1 MCQSPQPAGAGV
13 ELASI
18 VRAAATPYLREHRLC
33 GHQQRA
39 LDAIAQC
46 RTAALGATVSRCDH
60 CGEVEVR
67 YHSCRNR
74 HCPKCQMLAKERW
87 LAARTAELLPVPYF
101 HVVFTLPH
109 ALNPLAQGQ
118 PRLIYTLLFNSAAAT
133 LHRFAEDP
141 KWLGAELGVTMILH
155 TWSQTLEQHLHVH
168 CLVSAGG
175 LTATGQWRASKPHFL
190 FPVRAL
196 SRVFRGKLLSGLSE
210 TQARGAL
217 HLSAGQAHLQQ
228 PAAFATLL
236 RTLRSQEWV
245 VYAKQPFAGPQ
256 QVLAYL
262 ARYTHRIAISND
274 RLLSDAD
281 GNVRFRYR
289 DRRRGNRLR
298 TMTLPR
304 DEFLRRFLLHV
315 LPAGFMRIRH
325 FGLFANRARA
335 AKLAAARAALQQR
348 APEPVAP
355 ENPVDFMRRV
365 RGIDITRCAHCRL
378 GQLHVV
384 AITGPACRTTRLTTG
399 PPR

>member
-1 MCQSPQPAGAGV
+1 MCEPPRPAGAV

-18 VRAAATPYLREHRLC
+18 VRAAGAYADEHRIC
-33 GHQQRA
+33 AAQQRA
-39 LDAIAQC
+39 LTAIAQC

-74 HCPKCQMLAKERW
+74 HCPKCQTLAKERW
-87 LAARTAELLPVPYF
+87 LAVRTAELLPVPYF

-109 ALNPLAQGQ
+109 ALNPLAQCQ

-133 LHRFAEDP
+133 LKRFAEDP

-210 TQARGAL
+210 ARTSGAL
-217 HLSAGQAHLQQ
+217 HLGQAALQ
-228 PAAFATLL
+228 PEAFAALL
-236 RTLRSQEWV
+236 HALRSQDWV

-281 GNVRFRYR
+281 GQVRFRYR
-289 DRRRGNRLR
+289 DRRRGNRPR
-298 TMTLPR
+298 TMMLPR

-315 LPAGFMRIRH
+315 LPSGFMRIRH

-335 AKLAAARAALQQR
+335 AKLAAARAALQQP
-348 APEPVAP
+348 APEPLVTETP
-355 ENPVDFMRRV
+355 IDFMRRV
-365 RGIDITRCAHCRL
+365 RGVDITRCAYCRQ
-378 GQLHVV
+378 GRLHVV
-384 AITGPACRTTRLTTG
+384 AIAAPAWRLTRLTTG

>member
-1 MCQSPQPAGAGV
+1 MCQSPQPAGAKV

-33 GHQQRA
+33 GQQQRA

-74 HCPKCQMLAKERW
+74 HCPKCQTLAKERW

-109 ALNPLAQGQ
+109 ALNPLAQAQ

-133 LHRFAEDP
+133 LQRFAEDP

-175 LTATGQWRASKPHFL
+175 LTATGRWRASKPHFL

-210 TQARGAL
+210 AQASGAL
-217 HLSAGQAHLQQ
+217 QRGQAAVQ
-228 PAAFATLL
+228 PAAFAALL
-236 RTLRSQEWV
+236 HALRSQDWV

-262 ARYTHRIAISND
+262 ARYTHRIAISNE

-281 GNVRFRYR
+281 GLVHFRYR
-289 DRRRGNRLR
+289 DRRRGNRPR

-304 DEFLRRFLLHV
+304 EEFLRRFLLHV
-315 LPAGFMRIRH
+315 LPLGFMRIRH
-325 FGLFANRARA
+325 FGLFANRTRA
-335 AKLAAARAALQQR
+335 AKLAAARAALQQQ

-355 ENPVDFMRRV
+355 DTPVDFMRRV
-365 RGIDITRCAHCRL
+365 RGIDITRCAHCRH

-384 AITGPACRTTRLTTG
+384 AITGPAWRTTRLTTG

>member
-1 MCQSPQPAGAGV
+1 MCEPPRPAGAV

-18 VRAAATPYLREHRLC
+18 VRAAGAYADEHRI
-33 GHQQRA
+33 GSAQRRA
-39 LDAIAQC
+39 LTAIAHC
-46 RTAALGATVSRCDH
+46 RTAALGATVSRCDR

-74 HCPKCQMLAKERW
+74 HCPKCQTLAKERW
-87 LAARTAELLPVPYF
+87 LAARTAELLPVSYF

-109 ALNPLAQGQ
+109 DLNPLAQCQ

-133 LHRFAEDP
+133 LKRFAEDP

-175 LTATGQWRASKPHFL
+175 LTAAGQWRGSKPHFL

-210 TQARGAL
+210 ARTSGAL
-217 HLSAGQAHLQQ
+217 QLGQAALQ
-228 PAAFATLL
+228 PEAFAALL
-236 RTLRSQEWV
+236 RVLRSQDWV

-274 RLLSDAD
+274 RLLSNAD

-289 DRRRGNRLR
+289 DRRRGNRPR

-315 LPAGFMRIRH
+315 LPTGFMRIRH
-325 FGLFANRARA
+325 FGLFANRART
-335 AKLAAARAALQQR
+335 AKLAAARAALQQPV
-348 APEPVAP
+348 PETPVA
-355 ENPVDFMRRV
+355 ETPVDFMRRV
-365 RGIDITRCAHCRL
+365 RGVDITRCVHCRR
-378 GQLHVV
+378 GRLHVV
-384 AITGPACRTTRLTTG
+384 AIIAPAWRVTRLTTG
-399 PPR
+399 PP

>member
-1 MCQSPQPAGAGV
+1 V

-18 VRAAATPYLREHRLC
+18 VRAAGAYADEHRI
-33 GHQQRA
+33 GSAQRRA
-39 LDAIAQC
+39 LTAIAHC
-46 RTAALGATVSRCDH
+46 RTAALGATVSRCDR

-74 HCPKCQMLAKERW
+74 HCAKCQTLAKERW
-87 LAARTAELLPVPYF
+87 LTARTAELLPVPYF

-109 ALNPLAQGQ
+109 DLNPLAQCQ

-133 LHRFAEDP
+133 LQRFAEDP
-141 KWLGAELGVTMILH
+141 KWLGAELGITMILH

-175 LTATGQWRASKPHFL
+175 LTAAGHWRASKPHFL

-196 SRVFRGKLLSGLSE
+196 SRVFRGKLLGGLSE
-210 TQARGAL
+210 ARTSGAL
-217 HLSAGQAHLQQ
+217 HLGQAALQ
-228 PAAFATLL
+228 PAAFAALL
-236 RTLRSQEWV
+236 RALRSQEWV

-262 ARYTHRIAISND
+262 ARYTHRIAISNE

-281 GNVRFRYR
+281 GQVRFRYR
-289 DRRRGNRLR
+289 DRRRGNRPR

-315 LPAGFMRIRH
+315 LPIGFMRIRH

-335 AKLAAARAALQQR
+335 AKLGAARAALQQS
-348 APEPVAP
+348 APAPLVAETPV
-355 ENPVDFMRRV
+355 EFMRRV
-365 RGIDITRCAHCRL
+365 RGIDITRCTHCHQ
-378 GQLHVV
+378 GHLHIV
-384 AITGPACRTTRLTTG
+384 AITGPAWRATRLTTG

>member
-1 MCQSPQPAGAGV
+1 MCDPPRPAGAV

-18 VRAAATPYLREHRLC
+18 VRAAGANAGEQRLC
-33 GHQQRA
+33 ATQRRA
-39 LDAIAQC
+39 LTAIVQC

-74 HCPKCQMLAKERW
+74 HCPKCQTLAKERW

-109 ALNPLAQGQ
+109 ALNPLAQGN

-133 LHRFAEDP
+133 LERFAEDP
-141 KWLGAELGVTMILH
+141 KWLGAQLGVTMILH

-175 LTATGQWRASKPHFL
+175 LSATGQWRASKPHFL

-196 SRVFRGKLLSGLSE
+196 SRVFRGKLLSGLE
-210 TQARGAL
+210 QAQVRGAL
-217 HLSAGQAHLQQ
+217 KLAEGQAGSKPQS
-228 PAAFATLL
+228 AFAALL
-236 RTLRSQEWV
+236 STLRSQDWV

-274 RLLSDAD
+274 RLMSDDA
-281 GNVRFRYR
+281 GQVRFRYR
-289 DRRRGNRLR
+289 DRRRGNRPR

-304 DEFLRRFLLHV
+304 EEFLRRFLLHV
-315 LPAGFMRIRH
+315 LPTGFMRIRH
-325 FGLFANRARA
+325 FGLFANRHRA
-335 AKLAAARAALQQR
+335 TKLAAARSALRQPT
-348 APEPVAP
+348 PEPMPP
-355 ENPVDFMRRV
+355 ETSADFLRRV
-365 RGIDITRCAHCRL
+365 RSIDITRCSHCRQ
-378 GQLHVV
+378 GHLHIV
-384 AITGPACRTTRLTTG
+384 AITEPAWRSTLLTTG
-399 PPR
+399 PPQ

>member
-1 MCQSPQPAGAGV
+1 VCQSPQPAGAKV

-33 GHQQRA
+33 GQQQRA

-74 HCPKCQMLAKERW
+74 HCPKCQTLAKERW

-109 ALNPLAQGQ
+109 ALNPLAQAQ

-133 LHRFAEDP
+133 LQRFAEDP

-175 LTATGQWRASKPHFL
+175 LTATGRWRASKPHFL

-210 TQARGAL
+210 AQASGAL
-217 HLSAGQAHLQQ
+217 QRGQAAVQ
-228 PAAFATLL
+228 PAAFAALL
-236 RTLRSQEWV
+236 HALRSQDWV

-262 ARYTHRIAISND
+262 ARYTHRIAISNE

-281 GNVRFRYR
+281 GLVHFRYR
-289 DRRRGNRLR
+289 DRRRGNRPR

-304 DEFLRRFLLHV
+304 EEFLRRFLLHV
-315 LPAGFMRIRH
+315 LPLGFMRIRH
-325 FGLFANRARA
+325 FGLFANRTRA
-335 AKLAAARAALQQR
+335 AKLAAARAALQQQ

-355 ENPVDFMRRV
+355 DTPVDFMRRV
-365 RGIDITRCAHCRL
+365 RGIDITRCAHCRH

-384 AITGPACRTTRLTTG
+384 AITGPAWRTTRLTTG

>member
-1 MCQSPQPAGAGV
+1 VCQSPQVAGAGV

-18 VRAAATPYLREHRLC
+18 VRAAATPYLREHCLY
-33 GHQQRA
+33 GQQQRA
-39 LDAIAQC
+39 LDAIAHC
-46 RTAALGATVSRCDH
+46 RTPAMGATVSRCDR
-60 CGEVEVR
+60 CSEVEVR

-74 HCPKCQMLAKERW
+74 HCPKCQTLAKERW

-109 ALNPLAQGQ
+109 ALNLFAQGQ

-133 LHRFAEDP
+133 LQRFAEDP
-141 KWLGAELGVTMILH
+141 KWLGAQLGVTMILH

-168 CLVSAGG
+168 CLISAGG
-175 LTATGQWRASKPHFL
+175 LTTTAQWRASKPHFL

-196 SRVFRGKLLSGLSE
+196 SRVFRGKLLSSLSE
-210 TQARGAL
+210 AQAGGAL
-217 HLSAGQAHLQQ
+217 QLGQAGLR
-228 PAAFATLL
+228 PEAFAALL
-236 RTLRSQEWV
+236 RGLRSQEWV

-274 RLLSDAD
+274 RLLSDTD

-289 DRRRGNRLR
+289 DRRRGNRAR

-304 DEFLRRFLLHV
+304 EEFLRRFLLHV

-325 FGLFANRARA
+325 FGLFANRTRA
-335 AKLAAARAALQQR
+335 VKLAAARAALHQP
-348 APEPVAP
+348 APETLVP
-355 ENPVDFMRRV
+355 ETSVNFMRRV
-365 RGIDITRCAHCRL
+365 RGIDITRCARC
-378 GQLHVV
+378 GQGHLHVI
-384 AITGPACRTTRLTTG
+384 ALTRAAWRMPRLTTG

>member
-1 MCQSPQPAGAGV
+1 VCEPPRPAGAV

-18 VRAAATPYLREHRLC
+18 VRAAGAYADERRIGAT
-33 GHQQRA
+33 QQRA
-39 LDAIAQC
+39 LAAIAHC
-46 RTAALGATVSRCDH
+46 RTAALGATVSRCDR

-74 HCPKCQMLAKERW
+74 HCPKCQTLAKERW

-133 LHRFAEDP
+133 LQRFAEDP

-155 TWSQTLEQHLHVH
+155 TWSQTLEHHLHVH

-210 TQARGAL
+210 AQTAGAL
-217 HLSAGQAHLQQ
+217 RLGRTGLQ
-228 PAAFATLL
+228 PEAFGVLL
-236 RTLRSQEWV
+236 HALRSQEWV

-262 ARYTHRIAISND
+262 ARYTHRIALSND
-274 RLLSDAD
+274 RLLSHAD

-289 DRRRGNRLR
+289 DRRRGNRPR

-315 LPAGFMRIRH
+315 LPTGFMRIRH
-325 FGLFANRARA
+325 FGLFANRTRV
-335 AKLAAARAALQQR
+335 AKLAAARAALQHR
-348 APEPVAP
+348 APEPLAP
-355 ENPVDFMRRV
+355 ETPVDFMRRV
-365 RGIDITRCAHCRL
+365 RGIDITRCAHCRH

-384 AITGPACRTTRLTTG
+384 AVTGPAWRTTRLTRG

>member
-1 MCQSPQPAGAGV
+1 M

-33 GHQQRA
+33 GQQQRA

-74 HCPKCQMLAKERW
+74 HCPKCQTLAKERW

-133 LHRFAEDP
+133 LQRFAEDP

-175 LTATGQWRASKPHFL
+175 LTATGRWRASKPHFL

-210 TQARGAL
+210 AQASGAL
-217 HLSAGQAHLQQ
+217 QRGQAAVQ
-228 PAAFATLL
+228 PAAFAALL
-236 RTLRSQEWV
+236 HALRSQDWV

-262 ARYTHRIAISND
+262 ARYTHRIAISNE
-274 RLLSDAD
+274 RILSDES
-281 GNVRFRYR
+281 GSVRFRYR
-289 DRRRGNRLR
+289 DRRRGNRPR

-304 DEFLRRFLLHV
+304 EEFLRRFLLHV
-315 LPAGFMRIRH
+315 LPLGFMRIRH
-325 FGLFANRARA
+325 FGLFANRTRA
-335 AKLAAARAALQQR
+335 AKLAAARAALQQQ

-355 ENPVDFMRRV
+355 DTPVDFMRRV
-365 RGIDITRCAHCRL
+365 RGIDITRCAHCRH

-384 AITGPACRTTRLTTG
+384 AITGPAWRATRLTTG

>member
-1 MCQSPQPAGAGV
+1 V

-18 VRAAATPYLREHRLC
+18 VRAAGAPYLHEHRLC
-33 GHQQRA
+33 GQQQRA

-46 RTAALGATVSRCDH
+46 RTPAMGATVSRCDR

-74 HCPKCQMLAKERW
+74 HCPKCQTLAKERW

-109 ALNPLAQGQ
+109 ALNPFAQGQ

-133 LHRFAEDP
+133 LQRFAEDP
-141 KWLGAELGVTMILH
+141 KWLGAQLGVTMILH
-155 TWSQTLEQHLHVH
+155 TWSQTLERHLHVH
-168 CLVSAGG
+168 CLISAGG
-175 LTATGQWRASKPHFL
+175 LTATGQWRASKPRFL

-210 TQARGAL
+210 AQASGAL
-217 HLSAGQAHLQQ
+217 QLGPAGLQ
-228 PAAFATLL
+228 PAAFTALL
-236 RTLRSQEWV
+236 RALRSQEWV

-274 RLLSDAD
+274 RLLSDEN

-289 DRRRGNRLR
+289 DRRRGNRER

-304 DEFLRRFLLHV
+304 EEFLRRFLLHV
-315 LPAGFMRIRH
+315 LPTGFMRIRH
-325 FGLFANRARA
+325 FGLFANRTRA
-335 AKLAAARAALQQR
+335 AKLVAARAALQQS
-348 APEPVAP
+348 APQPPVA
-355 ENPVDFMRRV
+355 ETPVDFMRRV
-365 RGIDITRCAHCRL
+365 RGIDITRCAHCRR
-378 GQLHVV
+378 GQLRVV
-384 AITGPACRTTRLTTG
+384 TVTGPAWRMTRLTTG

>member
-1 MCQSPQPAGAGV
+1 MCEPPRPAGAV

-18 VRAAATPYLREHRLC
+18 VRAAGAYPDEHRI
-33 GHQQRA
+33 GSAQRRA
-39 LDAIAQC
+39 LTAIAHC
-46 RTAALGATVSRCDH
+46 RTAALGATVSRCDR

-74 HCPKCQMLAKERW
+74 HCPKCQTLAKERW

-109 ALNPLAQGQ
+109 ALNPLAQCQ

-133 LHRFAEDP
+133 LRRFAEDP

-175 LTATGQWRASKPHFL
+175 LTAAGQWRTSKPHFL

-196 SRVFRGKLLSGLSE
+196 SRVFRGKLLSDLSE
-210 TQARGAL
+210 ARTSGAL
-217 HLSAGQAHLQQ
+217 QLGALQ
-228 PAAFATLL
+228 PEAFAALL
-236 RTLRSQEWV
+236 RALRSQEWV

-274 RLLSDAD
+274 RLLSEAN
-281 GNVRFRYR
+281 GQVRFRYR
-289 DRRRGNRLR
+289 DRRRGNRPR

-315 LPAGFMRIRH
+315 LPTGFTRIRH

-335 AKLAAARAALQQR
+335 AKLAAARAALQQPPP
-348 APEPVAP
+348 APLVAETP
-355 ENPVDFMRRV
+355 IDFMRRV
-365 RGIDITRCAHCRL
+365 HGVDISRCAYCRQ
-378 GQLHVV
+378 GRLHVV
-384 AITGPACRTTRLTTG
+384 AITAPAWRLTRLTTG

>member
-1 MCQSPQPAGAGV
+1 V

-33 GHQQRA
+33 GQQQRA
-39 LDAIAQC
+39 LEAIAQC

-74 HCPKCQMLAKERW
+74 HCPKCQTLAKERW

-133 LHRFAEDP
+133 LQRFAEDP

-155 TWSQTLEQHLHVH
+155 TWSQTLEQPLHVH
-168 CLVSAGG
+168 CLISAGG
-175 LTATGQWRASKPHFL
+175 LTATGRWRASKPHFL

-210 TQARGAL
+210 AQTSGAL
-217 HLSAGQAHLQQ
+217 QRGQAAVQ
-228 PAAFATLL
+228 PAAFAALL
-236 RTLRSQEWV
+236 HALRSQDWV

-262 ARYTHRIAISND
+262 ARYTHRIAISNE

-281 GNVRFRYR
+281 GLVHFRYR
-289 DRRRGNRLR
+289 DRRRGNRPR

-304 DEFLRRFLLHV
+304 EEFLRRFLLHV
-315 LPAGFMRIRH
+315 LPLGFMRIRH
-325 FGLFANRARA
+325 FGLFANRNRA
-335 AKLAAARAALQQR
+335 AKLAAARAALQQP
-348 APEPVAP
+348 APQPLVP
-355 ENPVDFMRRV
+355 ETPVDFMRRV
-365 RGIDITRCAHCRL
+365 RGIDITRCAHCRH
-378 GQLHVV
+378 GHLHVV
-384 AITGPACRTTRLTTG
+384 AVTGPAWRMTRLTTG

>member
-1 MCQSPQPAGAGV
+1 V

-18 VRAAATPYLREHRLC
+18 VRAAGALEQRLC
-33 GHQQRA
+33 AVQRRA
-39 LDAIAQC
+39 LTAIAHC

-74 HCPKCQMLAKERW
+74 HCPKCQTLAKERW

-109 ALNPLAQGQ
+109 ALNPLARGN

-133 LHRFAEDP
+133 LGRFAEDP

-175 LTATGQWRASKPHFL
+175 LSTTGQWRASKPHFL

-196 SRVFRGKLLSGLSE
+196 SRVFRGKFLSGLSE
-210 TQARGAL
+210 AQRHDNL
-217 HLSAGQAHLQQ
+217 HLLPDTGTGRPLE
-228 PAAFATLL
+228 AFATLL

-274 RLLSDAD
+274 RLLSDDA
-281 GNVRFRYR
+281 GQVRFRYR
-289 DRRRGNRLR
+289 DRRRGNRPR
-298 TMTLPR
+298 AMTLPR
-304 DEFLRRFLLHV
+304 EEFLRRFLLHV
-315 LPAGFMRIRH
+315 LPTGFMRIRH
-325 FGLFANRARA
+325 FGLFANRTRA
-335 AKLAAARAALQQR
+335 AKLAAARSALKQP
-348 APEPVAP
+348 APESIPPETPV
-355 ENPVDFMRRV
+355 EFLRRV
-365 RGIDITRCAHCRL
+365 RGIDITRCTHCPH
-378 GQLHVV
+378 GHLHIV
-384 AITGPACRTTRLTTG
+384 AITGPAWRLTRLTTG
-399 PPR
+399 PPP

>member
-1 MCQSPQPAGAGV
+1 VCEPPRAAGAV

-18 VRAAATPYLREHRLC
+18 VRAADAYADEHRVC
-33 GHQQRA
+33 AVQQRA
-39 LDAIAQC
+39 LTAIAHC
-46 RTAALGATVSRCDH
+46 RTAALGATVSRCDR

-74 HCPKCQMLAKERW
+74 HCPKCQTLAKERW

-133 LHRFAEDP
+133 LQRFAEDP
-141 KWLGAELGVTMILH
+141 KWLDAELGVTMILH

-168 CLVSAGG
+168 CLISAGG
-175 LTATGQWRASKPHFL
+175 LTNTGQWRASKPHFL

-210 TQARGAL
+210 AQALGAL
-217 HLSAGQAHLQQ
+217 RP
-228 PAAFATLL
+228 PAALREPEAFAALL
-236 RTLRSQEWV
+236 RSLRSQDWV

-262 ARYTHRIAISND
+262 ARYTHRIAISNE

-281 GNVRFRYR
+281 GQVRFRYR
-289 DRRRGNRLR
+289 DRRRGNRPR
-298 TMTLPR
+298 TMTLSR

-315 LPAGFMRIRH
+315 LPTGFMRIRH
-325 FGLFANRARA
+325 FGLFANRTRA
-335 AKLAAARAALQQR
+335 AKLAAARAALQQP
-348 APEPVAP
+348 APPPLVPEAP
-355 ENPVDFMRRV
+355 DDFMRRV
-365 RGIDITRCAHCRL
+365 HGIDITRCAHCRH

-384 AITGPACRTTRLTTG
+384 AVTGPAWRTTRLTRG

>member
-1 MCQSPQPAGAGV
+1 VCEPPRHAGAV

-18 VRAAATPYLREHRLC
+18 VRAAGAYADEHRIC
-33 GHQQRA
+33 AAQQRA
-39 LDAIAQC
+39 LTAIAQC
-46 RTAALGATVSRCDH
+46 RTAALGATVSRCDR

-74 HCPKCQMLAKERW
+74 HCPKCQTLAKERW

-109 ALNPLAQGQ
+109 ELNPLAQCQ

-133 LHRFAEDP
+133 LQRFAEDP
-141 KWLGAELGVTMILH
+141 KWLGAELGITMILH

-168 CLVSAGG
+168 CLISAGG
-175 LTATGQWRASKPHFL
+175 LTATGPWRASKPHFL

-210 TQARGAL
+210 AQARGAL
-217 HLSAGQAHLQQ
+217 QLGQASQR
-228 PAAFATLL
+228 PEAFAALL

-281 GNVRFRYR
+281 GHVRFRYR
-289 DRRRGNRLR
+289 DRRRGNRER

-304 DEFLRRFLLHV
+304 NEFLRRFLLHV
-315 LPAGFMRIRH
+315 LPSGFMRIRH

-335 AKLAAARAALQQR
+335 AKLAAARAALQQP
-348 APEPVAP
+348 APEPLGA
-355 ENPVDFMRRV
+355 ETPVDFMRRV
-365 RGIDITRCAHCRL
+365 RGIDITRCAHCRQ
-378 GQLHVV
+378 GRLHVV
-384 AITGPACRTTRLTTG
+384 VITGAAWRTTRLTTG